1 MIADGDGAGFQV
13 MLAASAIDSAVP
25 DCGTESE
32 RSGGS
37 AQSEKELRG
46 IERFQLVGLLK
57 PVLSLATWAEEH
69 RDQIRRAL
77 NAFHRMKRTTRPGNR
92 DEH

>member
-57 PVLSLATWAEEH
+57 PVLSLANLG
-69 RDQIRRAL
+69 RR
-77 NAFHRMKRTTRPGNR
+77 TSRPDPSRAQRIPPNETYDPPR
-92 DEH
+92 KPR

>member
-1 MIADGDGAGFQV
+1 MIADGDGAG
-13 MLAASAIDSAVP
+13 
-25 DCGTESE
+25 
-32 RSGGS
+32 
-37 AQSEKELRG
+37 
-46 IERFQLVGLLK
+46 K

>member
-13 MLAASAIDSAVP
+13 MLVASAIDSAVP

-37 AQSEKELRG
+37 AQSEKSCA
-46 IERFQLVGLLK
+46 V
-57 PVLSLATWAEEH
+57 SSASSWSAC
-69 RDQIRRAL
+69 
-77 NAFHRMKRTTRPGNR
+77 
-92 DEH
+92 

>member
-13 MLAASAIDSAVP
+13 MLAALAIDSAVP

-46 IERFQLVGLLK
+46 IERFQLVGLLR
-57 PVLSLATWAEEH
+57 PVLSLATWAEN
-69 RDQIRRAL
+69 IA
-77 NAFHRMKRTTRPGNR
+77 TRSVAR
-92 DEH
+92 STHSTE